1 MKYRLVAFAIAAS
14 LFPMLAAQAADNALM
29 AKVRINAPIY
39 ALLLVCDLRPINAA
53 ADNGSVLAG
62 VKSGPAAQD
71 LMRRLHGEAQ
81 AAYIK
86 ARDAGNRLA
95 FCRDFIAA
103 NSQYAKARV
112 TAVTEGYLSGV
123 NARARTAIGHDV
135 CKQGDAVKLSKA
147 DREGYET
154 MQRILRVEQKI
165 AREDAQAKGWNVTE
179 EVAAVTDQFCMA
191 VNNP

>member
-1 MKYRLVAFAIAAS
+1 MNHRLVVFAIAAS
-14 LFPMLAAQAADNALM
+14 LFPMPAAQAADNALM
-29 AKVRINAPIY
+29 DKVRINAPIY
-39 ALLLVCDLRPINAA
+39 ALLLVCDLRAIDAA
-53 ADNGSVLAG
+53 ADNAGVLAG
-62 VKSGPAAQD
+62 VKSDPEAQA
-71 LMRRLHGEAQ
+71 LMRRLHGKAQ

-86 ARDAGNRLA
+86 ARDAGNRIA

-154 MQRILRVEQKI
+154 MQRILQSSKRSPGKTLKRRVGMSPRKWRRSRSSSVWQ
-165 AREDAQAKGWNVTE
+165 
-179 EVAAVTDQFCMA
+179 
-191 VNNP
+191 